1 MLHSH
6 HSAPKRKKIEKPA
19 LLSAHHN
26 GVPMN
31 QKFLVHGDKIL
42 AKCCC
47 TPTTQHQKGRRWKK
61 EEEVVLV
68 AAHNENHGGRSS
80 ICSTGGGV
88 CDLLVAPTLQRPPS
102 KAPLSRSPAT
112 YQRLHSFLPTYL
124 PLLLLVPTSW
134 RLTAGIDYGEEVL
147 YPSAKSFSSSQR
159 SYETMG

>member
-1 MLHSH
+1 
-6 HSAPKRKKIEKPA
+6 
-19 LLSAHHN
+19 
-26 GVPMN
+26 MN

-124 PLLLLVPTSW
+124 FYSW
-134 RLTAGIDYGEEVL
+134 RLTAGLDYGGGVLL
-147 YPSAKSFSSSQR
+147 YPPVKSFISSSQGPFQVMVSVMDNMEQTIR
-159 SYETMG
+159 